1 MKNLKRIVLTLVM
14 AFVMILPSVVF
25 AETIEVKTE
34 DELKAVL
41 ATGGEAKVTENFEVT
56 KDLYLVDGKKVT
68 IDLNNHDILFKNQ
81 TSINIDGGTL
91 DLKGKGSMKNDI
103 TNFSPIYIKGS
114 KNKEDVNYSNVTVGK
129 DVHLKGHMAIIVVFP
144 DNDNKYVSYGVNVNV
159 YGTLEGELNTK
170 GVEGSSIQINGN
182 IRNTENCPVF
192 NIYSSAK
199 LIGNTDGIYGAGYA
213 IWNIDGATIEGVT
226 SGIATKAGIW
236 NIKNA
241 KITATGEKTD
251 SVGQGEGIKGTGS
264 AIQIESHPSFY
275 GHVEMTIDGGEY
287 SSSHNAVIQHYLA
300 DSATEGA
307 LAKPIIIK
315 SGTFYGTLDMMK
327 ADEIEISGGSFTDEI
342 VAKKGG
348 VKLVTGVK
356 AVKAGSLYTIV
367 SENKGELVVTA
378 PEVKVSDK
386 VDEKVAK
393 ELTDAKLTDT
403 VTGLKDAIDS
413 SKIEGVENTLI
424 EVKMSTEIKSYDKE
438 KGVLVLDIKPYYI
451 INQEAKVLPNEAI
464 TGKIKVKVAV
474 PNEITFTHAKVVH
487 KNVETVI
494 DTKEYEIK
502 EENGQK
508 YIEIETE
515 SFSTFE
521 LSFYT
526 PEKTETK
533 DNTDKVEKPNT
544 TDKVEN
550 PNTVD
555 GILVYTSVTL
565 MSLALLGATALIL
578 KKKMN

>member
-14 AFVMILPSVVF
+14 AFAIILPSIVF
-25 AETIEVKTE
+25 AETVEVKTE
-34 DELKAVL
+34 EELKAVL

-91 DLKGKGSMKNDI
+91 DLTGKGSMKNDI
-103 TNFSPIYIKGS
+103 TNYSPIYIKGS

-129 DVHLKGHMAIIVVFP
+129 DVHLKGHMAIIVVYP
-144 DNDNKYVSYGVNVNV
+144 NDSKYVSYGVNVNV
-159 YGTLEGELNTK
+159 YGTLEGDLNK
-170 GVEGSSIQINGN
+170 NGVEGSSIQINGN

-241 KITATGEKTD
+241 KITATGEKKD
-251 SVGQGEGIKGTGS
+251 SIGEGEGIKGTGS

-307 LAKPIIIK
+307 LAKPIIVK
-315 SGTFYGTLDMMK
+315 GGTFYGALDMMK
-327 ADEIEISGGSFTDEI
+327 SDEIEVSGGTFTDSTVNAYINEGLK
-342 VAKKGG
+342 V
-348 VKLVTGVK
+348 VKD
-356 AVKAGSLYTIV
+356 GSMYTV
-367 SENKGELVVTA
+367 VDANKGELVVTT

-403 VTGLKDAIDS
+403 VTGLKEAIDS
-413 SKIEGVENTLI
+413 SKIEGLENTLI
-424 EVKMSTEIKSYDKE
+424 EVKISSEIKSYDKE
-438 KGVLVLDIKPYYI
+438 KGVLVLDIKPYYTV
-451 INQEAKVLPNEAI
+451 NQESKVIPNEAI
-464 TGKIKVKVAV
+464 NGKVKIKVAV

-487 KNVETVI
+487 KNGETVI

-521 LSFYT
+521 VSFYT
-526 PEKTETK
+526 PA
-533 DNTDKVEKPNT
+533 
-544 TDKVEN
+544 KVEN

-555 GILVYTSVTL
+555 GILVYTSITL
-565 MSLALLGATALIL
+565 MSLALLGAAALVL

>member
-14 AFVMILPSVVF
+14 AFAIILPSIVF
-25 AETIEVKTE
+25 AETKEVKTE
-34 DELKAVL
+34 EELKAVI

-91 DLKGKGSMKNDI
+91 DLTGKGSMKNDI
-103 TNFSPIYIKGS
+103 TNYSPIYIKGS

-129 DVHLKGHMAIIVVFP
+129 DVHLKGHMAIIVVYP
-144 DNDNKYVSYGVNVNV
+144 NDSKYVSYGVNVNV
-159 YGTLEGELNTK
+159 YGTLEGDLNK
-170 GVEGSSIQINGN
+170 NGVEGSSIQINGN

-241 KITATGEKTD
+241 KITATGEKKD

-300 DSATEGA
+300 ESATEGA
-307 LAKPIIIK
+307 LAKPIIVK
-315 SGTFYGTLDMMK
+315 GGTFYGALDMMK
-327 ADEIEISGGSFTDEI
+327 SDEIEVSGGTFTDSTVNAYINEGLK
-342 VAKKGG
+342 V
-348 VKLVTGVK
+348 VKD
-356 AVKAGSLYTIV
+356 GSMYTV
-367 SENKGELVVTA
+367 VDANKGELVVTT

-403 VTGLKDAIDS
+403 VTGLKEAIDS
-413 SKIEGVENTLI
+413 SKIEGLENTLI
-424 EVKMSTEIKSYDKE
+424 EVKISSEIKSYDKE
-438 KGVLVLDIKPYYI
+438 KGVLVLDIKPYYTV
-451 INQEAKVLPNEAI
+451 NQESKVIPNEAI
-464 TGKIKVKVAV
+464 NGKVKIKVAV
-474 PNEITFTHAKVVH
+474 PKEITFTHAKVVH
-487 KNVETVI
+487 KNGETVI

-521 LSFYT
+521 VSFYT
-526 PEKTETK
+526 PS
-533 DNTDKVEKPNT
+533 
-544 TDKVEN
+544 KVEN

-565 MSLALLGATALIL
+565 MSLALLGAAALVL

>member
-1 MKNLKRIVLTLVM
+1 
-14 AFVMILPSVVF
+14 
-25 AETIEVKTE
+25 
-34 DELKAVL
+34 
-41 ATGGEAKVTENFEVT
+41 
-56 KDLYLVDGKKVT
+56 
-68 IDLNNHDILFKNQ
+68 
-81 TSINIDGGTL
+81 
-91 DLKGKGSMKNDI
+91 MKNDI

-129 DVHLKGHMAIIVVFP
+129 DVHLKGHMAIIVVYP

-159 YGTLEGELNTK
+159 YGTLEGDLNK
-170 GVEGSSIQINGN
+170 NGVEGSSIQINGN

-241 KITATGEKTD
+241 KITATGEKKD

-300 DSATEGA
+300 ESATEGA
-307 LAKPIIIK
+307 LAKPIIVK
-315 SGTFYGTLDMMK
+315 GGTFYGALDMMK
-327 ADEIEISGGSFTDEI
+327 SDEIEVSGGTFTDSTVNAYINEGLK
-342 VAKKGG
+342 V
-348 VKLVTGVK
+348 VKD
-356 AVKAGSLYTIV
+356 GSMYTV
-367 SENKGELVVTA
+367 VDANKGELVVTT

-403 VTGLKDAIDS
+403 VTGLKEAIDS
-413 SKIEGVENTLI
+413 SKIEGLENTLI
-424 EVKMSTEIKSYDKE
+424 EVKISSEIKSYDKE
-438 KGVLVLDIKPYYI
+438 KGVLVLDIKPYYTV
-451 INQEAKVLPNEAI
+451 NQESKVLPNEAI
-464 TGKIKVKVAV
+464 NGKVKIKVAV

-487 KNVETVI
+487 KNGETVI

-521 LSFYT
+521 VSFYT
-526 PEKTETK
+526 PA
-533 DNTDKVEKPNT
+533 
-544 TDKVEN
+544 KVEN

-565 MSLALLGATALIL
+565 MSLALLGAAALVL

>member
-14 AFVMILPSVVF
+14 AFAIILPSIVF
-25 AETIEVKTE
+25 AETVEVKTE
-34 DELKAVL
+34 EELKAVI

-91 DLKGKGSMKNDI
+91 DLTGKGSMKNDI
-103 TNFSPIYIKGS
+103 TNYSPIYIKGS

-129 DVHLKGHMAIIVVFP
+129 DVHLKGHMAIIVVYP
-144 DNDNKYVSYGVNVNV
+144 NDSKYVSYGVNVNV
-159 YGTLEGELNTK
+159 YGTLEGDLNK
-170 GVEGSSIQINGN
+170 NGVEGSSIQINGN

-241 KITATGEKTD
+241 KITATGEKKD

-300 DSATEGA
+300 ESATEGA
-307 LAKPIIIK
+307 LAKPIIVK
-315 SGTFYGTLDMMK
+315 GGTFYGALDMMK
-327 ADEIEISGGSFTDEI
+327 SDEIEVSGGTFTDSTVNAYINEGLK
-342 VAKKGG
+342 V
-348 VKLVTGVK
+348 VKD
-356 AVKAGSLYTIV
+356 GSMYTV
-367 SENKGELVVTA
+367 VDANKGELVVTT

-403 VTGLKDAIDS
+403 VTGLKEAIDS
-413 SKIEGVENTLI
+413 SKIEGLENTLI
-424 EVKMSTEIKSYDKE
+424 EVKISSEIKSYDKE
-438 KGVLVLDIKPYYI
+438 KGVLVLDIKPYYTV
-451 INQEAKVLPNEAI
+451 NQESKVLPNEAI
-464 TGKIKVKVAV
+464 NGKVKIKVAV

-487 KNVETVI
+487 KNGETVI

-521 LSFYT
+521 VSFYT
-526 PEKTETK
+526 PA
-533 DNTDKVEKPNT
+533 
-544 TDKVEN
+544 KVEN

-565 MSLALLGATALIL
+565 MSLALLGAAALVL

>member
-14 AFVMILPSVVF
+14 AFAIILPSIVF
-25 AETIEVKTE
+25 AETKEVKTE
-34 DELKAVL
+34 EELKAVL

-91 DLKGKGSMKNDI
+91 DLTGKGSMKNDI
-103 TNFSPIYIKGS
+103 TNYSPIYIKGS
-114 KNKEDVNYSNVTVGK
+114 KNKEDVNYINVTVGK
-129 DVHLKGHMAIIVVFP
+129 DVHLKGHMAIIVVYP
-144 DNDNKYVSYGVNVNV
+144 NDSKYVSYGVNVNV
-159 YGTLEGELNTK
+159 YGTLEGDLNK
-170 GVEGSSIQINGN
+170 NGVEGSSIQINGN

-241 KITATGEKTD
+241 KITATGEKKD

-300 DSATEGA
+300 ESATEGA
-307 LAKPIIIK
+307 LAKPIIVK
-315 SGTFYGTLDMMK
+315 GGTFYGALDMMK
-327 ADEIEISGGSFTDEI
+327 SDEIEVSGGTFTDSTVNAYINEGLK
-342 VAKKGG
+342 V
-348 VKLVTGVK
+348 VKD
-356 AVKAGSLYTIV
+356 GSMYTV
-367 SENKGELVVTA
+367 VDANKGELVVTA

-403 VTGLKDAIDS
+403 VTGLKEAIDS
-413 SKIEGVENTLI
+413 SKIEGLENTLI
-424 EVKMSTEIKSYDKE
+424 EVKISSEIKSYDKE
-438 KGVLVLDIKPYYI
+438 KGVLVLDIKPYYTV
-451 INQEAKVLPNEAI
+451 NQESKVLPNEAI
-464 TGKIKVKVAV
+464 NGKVKIKVAV

-487 KNVETVI
+487 KNGETVI

-521 LSFYT
+521 VSFYT
-526 PEKTETK
+526 PA
-533 DNTDKVEKPNT
+533 
-544 TDKVEN
+544 KVEN

-565 MSLALLGATALIL
+565 MSLALLGAAALVL

>member
-14 AFVMILPSVVF
+14 AFAIILPSIVF
-25 AETIEVKTE
+25 AETKEVKTE
-34 DELKAVL
+34 EELKAVL

-91 DLKGKGSMKNDI
+91 DLTGKGSMKNDI
-103 TNFSPIYIKGS
+103 TNYSPIYIKGS

-129 DVHLKGHMAIIVVFP
+129 DVHLKGHMAIIVVYP
-144 DNDNKYVSYGVNVNV
+144 NDSKYVSYGVNVNV
-159 YGTLEGELNTK
+159 YGTLEGDLNK
-170 GVEGSSIQINGN
+170 NGVEGSSIQINGN

-226 SGIATKAGIW
+226 SGIATKSGIW

-241 KITATGEKTD
+241 KITATGEKKD
-251 SVGQGEGIKGTGS
+251 NIGQGEGIKGTGS

-300 DSATEGA
+300 ESATEGA
-307 LAKPIIIK
+307 LAKPIIVK
-315 SGTFYGTLDMMK
+315 GGTFYGALDMMK
-327 ADEIEISGGSFTDEI
+327 SDEIEVSGGTFTDSTVNAYINEGLK
-342 VAKKGG
+342 V
-348 VKLVTGVK
+348 VKD
-356 AVKAGSLYTIV
+356 GSMYTV
-367 SENKGELVVTA
+367 VDANKGELVVTT

-403 VTGLKDAIDS
+403 VTGLKEAIDS
-413 SKIEGVENTLI
+413 SKIEGLENTLI
-424 EVKMSTEIKSYDKE
+424 EVKISSEIKSYDKE
-438 KGVLVLDIKPYYI
+438 KGVLVLDIKPYYTV
-451 INQEAKVLPNEAI
+451 NQESKVIPNEAI
-464 TGKIKVKVAV
+464 NGKVKIKVAV

-487 KNVETVI
+487 KNGETVI

-521 LSFYT
+521 VSFYT
-526 PEKTETK
+526 PA
-533 DNTDKVEKPNT
+533 
-544 TDKVEN
+544 KVEN

-565 MSLALLGATALIL
+565 MSLALLGAAALVL

>member
-14 AFVMILPSVVF
+14 AFAIILPSIVF
-25 AETIEVKTE
+25 AETVEVKTE
-34 DELKAVL
+34 EELKAVL

-91 DLKGKGSMKNDI
+91 DLTGKGSMKNDI
-103 TNFSPIYIKGS
+103 TNYSPIYIKGS

-129 DVHLKGHMAIIVVFP
+129 DVHLKGHMAIIVVYP
-144 DNDNKYVSYGVNVNV
+144 NDSKYVSYGVNVNV
-159 YGTLEGELNTK
+159 YGTLEGDLNK
-170 GVEGSSIQINGN
+170 NGVEGSSIQINGN

-241 KITATGEKTD
+241 KITATGEKKD
-251 SVGQGEGIKGTGS
+251 SIGEGEGIKGTGS

-307 LAKPIIIK
+307 LAKPIIVK
-315 SGTFYGTLDMMK
+315 GGTFYGALDMMK
-327 ADEIEISGGSFTDEI
+327 SDEIEVSGGTFTDSTVNAYINEGLK
-342 VAKKGG
+342 V
-348 VKLVTGVK
+348 VKD
-356 AVKAGSLYTIV
+356 GSMYTV
-367 SENKGELVVTA
+367 VDANKGELVVTT

-403 VTGLKDAIDS
+403 VTGLKEAIDS
-413 SKIEGVENTLI
+413 SKIEGLENTLI
-424 EVKMSTEIKSYDKE
+424 EVKISSEIKSYDKE
-438 KGVLVLDIKPYYI
+438 KGVLVLDIKPYYTV
-451 INQEAKVLPNEAI
+451 NQESKVIPNEAI
-464 TGKIKVKVAV
+464 NGKVKIKVAV

-487 KNVETVI
+487 KNGETVI

-521 LSFYT
+521 VSFYT
-526 PEKTETK
+526 PA
-533 DNTDKVEKPNT
+533 
-544 TDKVEN
+544 KVEN

-565 MSLALLGATALIL
+565 MSLALLGAAALVL

>member
-14 AFVMILPSVVF
+14 AFAIILPSIVF
-25 AETIEVKTE
+25 AETKEVKTE
-34 DELKAVL
+34 EELKAVL

-91 DLKGKGSMKNDI
+91 DLTGKGSMKNDI
-103 TNFSPIYIKGS
+103 TNYSPIYIKGS

-129 DVHLKGHMAIIVVFP
+129 DVHLKGHMAIIVVYP
-144 DNDNKYVSYGVNVNV
+144 NDSKYVSYGVNVNV
-159 YGTLEGELNTK
+159 YGTLEGDLNK
-170 GVEGSSIQINGN
+170 NGVEGSSIQINGN

-241 KITATGEKTD
+241 KITATGEKKD

-300 DSATEGA
+300 ESATEGA
-307 LAKPIIIK
+307 LAKPIIVK
-315 SGTFYGTLDMMK
+315 GGTFYGALDMMK
-327 ADEIEISGGSFTDEI
+327 SDEIEVSGGTFTDSTVNAYINEGLK
-342 VAKKGG
+342 V
-348 VKLVTGVK
+348 VKD
-356 AVKAGSLYTIV
+356 GSMYTV
-367 SENKGELVVTA
+367 VDANKGELVVTA

-403 VTGLKDAIDS
+403 VTGLKEAIDS
-413 SKIEGVENTLI
+413 SKIEGLENTLI
-424 EVKMSTEIKSYDKE
+424 EVKISSEIKSYDKE
-438 KGVLVLDIKPYYI
+438 KGVLVLDIKPYYTV
-451 INQEAKVLPNEAI
+451 NQESKVLPNEAI
-464 TGKIKVKVAV
+464 NGKVKIKVAV

-487 KNVETVI
+487 KNGETVI

-521 LSFYT
+521 VSFYT
-526 PEKTETK
+526 PA
-533 DNTDKVEKPNT
+533 
-544 TDKVEN
+544 KVEN

-565 MSLALLGATALIL
+565 MSLALLGAAALVL

>member
-14 AFVMILPSVVF
+14 AFAIIMPSIVF
-25 AETIEVKTE
+25 AETVEVKTE

-41 ATGGEAKVTENFEVT
+41 ATGGEAKVTDNFEVT

-81 TSINIDGGTL
+81 TSININGGTL
-91 DLKGKGSMKNDI
+91 DLTGKGSMKNDI

-129 DVHLKGHMAIIVVFP
+129 DVHLKGHMAIIVVYP

-159 YGTLEGELNTK
+159 YGTLEGDLNK
-170 GVEGSSIQINGN
+170 NGVEGSSIQINGN

-226 SGIATKAGIW
+226 SGIATKSGIW

-241 KITATGEKTD
+241 KITATGEKKD
-251 SVGQGEGIKGTGS
+251 SIGQGEGIKGTGS

-300 DSATEGA
+300 ESATEGA
-307 LAKPIIIK
+307 LAKAIVIK
-315 SGTFYGTLDMMK
+315 GGTFKGTLDMMK
-327 ADEIEISGGSFTDEI
+327 SDEIEVSSGTFTDSTVNAYINEGLK
-342 VAKKGG
+342 V
-348 VKLVTGVK
+348 VKD
-356 AVKAGSLYTIV
+356 GSMYTV
-367 SENKGELVVTA
+367 VDANKGELVVTA

-403 VTGLKDAIDS
+403 VTGLKEAIDS
-413 SKIEGVENTLI
+413 SKIEGVENTLV
-424 EVKMSTEIKSYDKE
+424 EVKISSEIKSYDKE
-438 KGVLVLDIKPYYI
+438 KGVLVLDIKPYYTV
-451 INQEAKVLPNEAI
+451 NQESKVLPNEAI
-464 TGKIKVKVAV
+464 NGKVKIKVAV

-487 KNVETVI
+487 KNGETVI
-494 DTKEYEIK
+494 DTKEYQIK

-521 LSFYT
+521 VSFYT
-526 PEKTETK
+526 PA
-533 DNTDKVEKPNT
+533 
-544 TDKVEN
+544 KVEN

-565 MSLALLGATALIL
+565 MSLALLGAAALVL

>member
-14 AFVMILPSVVF
+14 AFAIILPSIVF
-25 AETIEVKTE
+25 AETVEVKTE
-34 DELKAVL
+34 EELKAVL

-91 DLKGKGSMKNDI
+91 NLTGKGSMKNDI
-103 TNFSPIYIKGS
+103 TNYSPIYIKGS

-129 DVHLKGHMAIIVVFP
+129 DVHLKGHMAIIVVYP
-144 DNDNKYVSYGVNVNV
+144 DNDNKYVSYGINVNV
-159 YGTLEGELNTK
+159 YGTLEGDLNK
-170 GVEGSSIQINGN
+170 NGVEGSSIQINGN

-241 KITATGEKTD
+241 KITATGEKKD
-251 SVGQGEGIKGTGS
+251 SIGEDEGIKGTGS

-287 SSSHNAVIQHYLA
+287 TSSHNAAIQHYLA

-307 LAKPIIIK
+307 LAKPIIVK
-315 SGTFYGTLDMMK
+315 GGTFYGALDMMK
-327 ADEIEISGGSFTDEI
+327 SDEIEVSGGTFTDSTVNAYINEGLK
-342 VAKKGG
+342 V
-348 VKLVTGVK
+348 VKD
-356 AVKAGSLYTIV
+356 GSMYTV
-367 SENKGELVVTA
+367 VDANKGELVVTT

-403 VTGLKDAIDS
+403 VTGLKEAVDS
-413 SKIEGVENTLI
+413 SKIEGLENTLI
-424 EVKMSTEIKSYDKE
+424 EVKISSEIKSYDKE
-438 KGVLVLDIKPYYI
+438 KGVLVFDIKPYYTV
-451 INQEAKVLPNEAI
+451 NQESKVLPNEAI
-464 TGKIKVKVAV
+464 NGKVKIKVAV

-487 KNVETVI
+487 KNGETVI

-521 LSFYT
+521 VSFYT
-526 PEKTETK
+526 PA
-533 DNTDKVEKPNT
+533 
-544 TDKVEN
+544 KVEN

-565 MSLALLGATALIL
+565 MSLALLGAAALVL

>member
-14 AFVMILPSVVF
+14 AFAIILPSIVF
-25 AETIEVKTE
+25 AETKEVKTE
-34 DELKAVL
+34 EELKAVL

-81 TSINIDGGTL
+81 TSININGGTL
-91 DLKGKGSMKNDI
+91 DLTGKGSMKNDI

-129 DVHLKGHMAIIVVFP
+129 DVHLKGHMAIIVVYP

-159 YGTLEGELNTK
+159 YGTLEGDLNK
-170 GVEGSSIQINGN
+170 NGVEGSSIQINGN

-241 KITATGEKTD
+241 KITATGEKKD
-251 SVGQGEGIKGTGS
+251 SIGEGEGIKGTGS

-287 SSSHNAVIQHYLA
+287 TSSHNAVIQHYLA
-300 DSATEGA
+300 ESATEGA
-307 LAKPIIIK
+307 LAKPIIVK
-315 SGTFYGTLDMMK
+315 GGTFYGALDMMK
-327 ADEIEISGGSFTDEI
+327 SDEIEVSGGTFTDSTVNAYINEGLK
-342 VAKKGG
+342 V
-348 VKLVTGVK
+348 VKD
-356 AVKAGSLYTIV
+356 GSMYTV
-367 SENKGELVVTA
+367 VDANKGELVVTT

-393 ELTDAKLTDT
+393 EIDDAKLTDT
-403 VTGLKDAIDS
+403 VTGLKEAIDS
-413 SKIEGVENTLI
+413 SKIEGLENTLI
-424 EVKMSTEIKSYDKE
+424 EVKISSEIKSYDKE
-438 KGVLVLDIKPYYI
+438 KGVLVLDIKPYYTV
-451 INQEAKVLPNEAI
+451 NQESKVLPNEAI
-464 TGKIKVKVAV
+464 NGKVKIKVAV

-487 KNVETVI
+487 KNGETVI

-521 LSFYT
+521 VSFYT
-526 PEKTETK
+526 PA
-533 DNTDKVEKPNT
+533 
-544 TDKVEN
+544 KVEN

-565 MSLALLGATALIL
+565 MSLALLGAAALVL

>member
-14 AFVMILPSVVF
+14 AFAIILPSIVF
-25 AETIEVKTE
+25 AETVEVKTE
-34 DELKAVL
+34 EELKAVL

-91 DLKGKGSMKNDI
+91 DLTGKGSMKNDI
-103 TNFSPIYIKGS
+103 TNYSPIYIKGS

-129 DVHLKGHMAIIVVFP
+129 DVHLKGHMAIIVVYP
-144 DNDNKYVSYGVNVNV
+144 NDSKYVSYGVNVNV
-159 YGTLEGELNTK
+159 YGTLEGDLNK
-170 GVEGSSIQINGN
+170 NGVEGSSIQINGN

-241 KITATGEKTD
+241 KITATGEKKD

-300 DSATEGA
+300 ESATEGA
-307 LAKPIIIK
+307 LAKPIIVK
-315 SGTFYGTLDMMK
+315 GGTFYGALDMMK
-327 ADEIEISGGSFTDEI
+327 SDEIEVSGGTFTDSTVNAYINEGLK
-342 VAKKGG
+342 V
-348 VKLVTGVK
+348 VKD
-356 AVKAGSLYTIV
+356 GSMYTV
-367 SENKGELVVTA
+367 VDANKGELVVTT

-403 VTGLKDAIDS
+403 VTGLKEAIDS
-413 SKIEGVENTLI
+413 SKIEGVENTLV
-424 EVKMSTEIKSYDKE
+424 EVKISSEIKSYDKE
-438 KGVLVLDIKPYYI
+438 KGVLVLDIKPYYTV
-451 INQEAKVLPNEAI
+451 NQESKVIPNEAI
-464 TGKIKVKVAV
+464 NGKVKIKVAV

-487 KNVETVI
+487 KNGETVI

-521 LSFYT
+521 VSFYT
-526 PEKTETK
+526 PA
-533 DNTDKVEKPNT
+533 
-544 TDKVEN
+544 KVEN

-565 MSLALLGATALIL
+565 MSLALLGAAALVL

>member
-14 AFVMILPSVVF
+14 AFAIILPSIVF
-25 AETIEVKTE
+25 AETKEVKTQ
-34 DELKAVL
+34 DELAEVFKN
-41 ATGGEAKVTENFEVT
+41 GGEAKLMENLT
-56 KDLYLVDGKKVT
+56 LTSDILLLDGKKVT
-68 IDLNNHDILFKNQ
+68 LDLNNHNILTQ
-81 TSINIDGGTL
+81 TKRLKVYKGDLILTGKGTINGTL
-91 DLKGKGSMKNDI
+91 HKGAPVTIYGSVDQNDA
-103 TNFSPIYIKGS
+103 
-114 KNKEDVNYSNVTVGK
+114 NYSSLTVDK
-129 DVHLKGHMAIIVVFP
+129 DV
-144 DNDNKYVSYGVNVNV
+144 
-159 YGTLEGELNTK
+159 TLEGDSGTYISWGGYGVTTGSTHGVVVNLK
-170 GVEGSSIQINGN
+170 GTFKSVSEVPQPAFNISGN
-182 IRNTENCPVF
+182 NQDIKNCPII
-192 NIYSSAK
+192 NIYSTAK
-199 LIGNTDGIYGAGYA
+199 FISKHYGLYAAGYA
-213 IWNIDGATIEGVT
+213 IWNIEGATIEGEKG
-226 SGIATKAGIW
+226 GIGIKAGKI

-241 KITATGEKTD
+241 KIYATGEK
-251 SVGQGEGIKGTGS
+251 VKGTYNGDDINATGA
-264 AIQIESHPSFY
+264 AIAIESNNGY
-275 GHVEMTIDGGEY
+275 AGNIELTIDGGEY
-287 SSSHNAVIQHYLA
+287 HSAYGNSIYHYIAQKNADEVVNSKLVT
-300 DSATEGA
+300 SVEVKG
-307 LAKPIIIK
+307 
-315 SGTFYGTLDMMK
+315 GRFYGNIDMLK
-327 ADEIEISGGSFTDEI
+327 PDEIEISGGSFTDEL
-342 VAKKGG
+342 VAKKDG

-356 AVKAGSLYTIV
+356 AVKDGEMYTIV

-403 VTGLKDAIDS
+403 VTGLKEAIDS
-413 SKIEGVENTLI
+413 SKIEGLENTLI
-424 EVKMSTEIKSYDKE
+424 EVKISSEIKSYDKE
-438 KGVLVLDIKPYYI
+438 KGVLVLDIKPYYTV
-451 INQEAKVLPNEAI
+451 NQESKVLPNEAI

-487 KNVETVI
+487 KNGETVI

-533 DNTDKVEKPNT
+533 GN

-555 GILVYTSVTL
+555 GILIYTSVTL
-565 MSLALLGATALIL
+565 MSLALLGAAALVL

>member
-14 AFVMILPSVVF
+14 AFAIILPSIVF
-25 AETIEVKTE
+25 AETKEVKTE
-34 DELKAVL
+34 EELKAVI

-91 DLKGKGSMKNDI
+91 DLTGKGSMKNDI
-103 TNFSPIYIKGS
+103 TNYSPIYIKGS

-129 DVHLKGHMAIIVVFP
+129 DVHLKGHMAIIVVYP
-144 DNDNKYVSYGVNVNV
+144 NDSKYVSYGVNVNV
-159 YGTLEGELNTK
+159 YGTLEGDLNK
-170 GVEGSSIQINGN
+170 NGVEGSSIQINGN

-241 KITATGEKTD
+241 KITATGEKKD
-251 SVGQGEGIKGTGS
+251 SIGQGEGIKGTGS

-300 DSATEGA
+300 ESATEGA
-307 LAKPIIIK
+307 LAKPIIVK
-315 SGTFYGTLDMMK
+315 GGTFYGSLDMMK
-327 ADEIEISGGSFTDEI
+327 SDEIEVSGGTFTDSTVNAYINEGLK
-342 VAKKGG
+342 V
-348 VKLVTGVK
+348 VKD
-356 AVKAGSLYTIV
+356 GSMYTV
-367 SENKGELVVTA
+367 VDANKGELVVTA

-403 VTGLKDAIDS
+403 VTGLKEAIDS
-413 SKIEGVENTLI
+413 SKIEGLENTLI
-424 EVKMSTEIKSYDKE
+424 EVKISSEIKSYDKE
-438 KGVLVLDIKPYYI
+438 KGVLVLDIKPYYTV
-451 INQEAKVLPNEAI
+451 NQESKVLPNEAI
-464 TGKIKVKVAV
+464 NGKVKIKVAV

-487 KNVETVI
+487 KNGETVI

-521 LSFYT
+521 VSFYT
-526 PEKTETK
+526 PA
-533 DNTDKVEKPNT
+533 
-544 TDKVEN
+544 KVEN

-565 MSLALLGATALIL
+565 MSLALLGAAALVL

>member
-14 AFVMILPSVVF
+14 AFAIIVPSIVF
-25 AETIEVKTE
+25 AETVEVKTE
-34 DELKAVL
+34 EELKAVL

-91 DLKGKGSMKNDI
+91 DLTGKGSMKNDI
-103 TNFSPIYIKGS
+103 TNYSPIYIKGS

-129 DVHLKGHMAIIVVFP
+129 DVHLKGHMAIIVVYP
-144 DNDNKYVSYGVNVNV
+144 NDSKYVSYGVNVNV
-159 YGTLEGELNTK
+159 YGTLEGDLNK
-170 GVEGSSIQINGN
+170 NGVEGSSIQINGN

-241 KITATGEKTD
+241 KITATGEKKD

-300 DSATEGA
+300 ESATEGA
-307 LAKPIIIK
+307 LAKPIIVK
-315 SGTFYGTLDMMK
+315 GGTFYGALDMMK
-327 ADEIEISGGSFTDEI
+327 SDEIEVSGGTFTDSTVNAYINEGLK
-342 VAKKGG
+342 V
-348 VKLVTGVK
+348 VKD
-356 AVKAGSLYTIV
+356 GSMYTVV
-367 SENKGELVVTA
+367 SENKGELVVTT

-403 VTGLKDAIDS
+403 VTGLKEAIDS
-413 SKIEGVENTLI
+413 SKIEGLENTLI
-424 EVKMSTEIKSYDKE
+424 EVKISSEIKSYDKE
-438 KGVLVLDIKPYYI
+438 KGVLVLDIKPYYTV
-451 INQEAKVLPNEAI
+451 NQESKVLPNEAI
-464 TGKIKVKVAV
+464 NGKVKIKVAV

-487 KNVETVI
+487 KNGETVI

-521 LSFYT
+521 VSFYT
-526 PEKTETK
+526 PA
-533 DNTDKVEKPNT
+533 
-544 TDKVEN
+544 KVEN

-565 MSLALLGATALIL
+565 MSLALLGAAALVL

>member
-14 AFVMILPSVVF
+14 AFAIILPSIVF
-25 AETIEVKTE
+25 AETKEVKTE
-34 DELKAVL
+34 EELKAVL

-91 DLKGKGSMKNDI
+91 DLTGKGSMKNDI
-103 TNFSPIYIKGS
+103 TNYSPIYIKGS

-129 DVHLKGHMAIIVVFP
+129 DVHLKGHMAIIVVYP
-144 DNDNKYVSYGVNVNV
+144 NDSKYVSYGVNVNV
-159 YGTLEGELNTK
+159 YGTLEGDLNK
-170 GVEGSSIQINGN
+170 NGVEGSSIQINGN

-241 KITATGEKTD
+241 KITATGEKKD

-307 LAKPIIIK
+307 LAKPIIVK
-315 SGTFYGTLDMMK
+315 GGTFYGALDMMK
-327 ADEIEISGGSFTDEI
+327 SDEIEVSGGTFTDSTVNAYINEGLK
-342 VAKKGG
+342 V
-348 VKLVTGVK
+348 VKD
-356 AVKAGSLYTIV
+356 GSMYTV
-367 SENKGELVVTA
+367 VDANKGELVVTT

-403 VTGLKDAIDS
+403 VTGLKEAIDS
-413 SKIEGVENTLI
+413 SKIEGLENTLI
-424 EVKMSTEIKSYDKE
+424 EVKISSEIKSYDKE
-438 KGVLVLDIKPYYI
+438 KGVLVLDIKPYYTV
-451 INQEAKVLPNEAI
+451 NRESKVLPNEAI
-464 TGKIKVKVAV
+464 NGKVKIKVAV

-487 KNVETVI
+487 KNGETVI

-521 LSFYT
+521 VSFYT
-526 PEKTETK
+526 PA
-533 DNTDKVEKPNT
+533 
-544 TDKVEN
+544 KVEN

-565 MSLALLGATALIL
+565 MSLALLGAAALVL

>member
-14 AFVMILPSVVF
+14 AFAIILPSIVF
-25 AETIEVKTE
+25 AETVEVKTE
-34 DELKAVL
+34 EELKAVL

-91 DLKGKGSMKNDI
+91 DLTGKGSMKNDI

-129 DVHLKGHMAIIVVFP
+129 DVHLKGHMAIIVVYP
-144 DNDNKYVSYGVNVNV
+144 NDSKYVSYGVNVNV
-159 YGTLEGELNTK
+159 YGTLEGDLNK
-170 GVEGSSIQINGN
+170 NGVEGSSIQINGN

-241 KITATGEKTD
+241 KITATGEKKD

-307 LAKPIIIK
+307 LAKPIIVK
-315 SGTFYGTLDMMK
+315 GGTFYGALDMMK
-327 ADEIEISGGSFTDEI
+327 SDEIEVSGGTFTDSTVNAYINEGLK
-342 VAKKGG
+342 V
-348 VKLVTGVK
+348 VKD
-356 AVKAGSLYTIV
+356 GSMYTV
-367 SENKGELVVTA
+367 VDANKGELVVTT

-403 VTGLKDAIDS
+403 VTGLKEAIDS
-413 SKIEGVENTLI
+413 SKIEGLENTLI
-424 EVKMSTEIKSYDKE
+424 EVKISSEIKSYDKE
-438 KGVLVLDIKPYYI
+438 KGVLVLDIKPYYTV
-451 INQEAKVLPNEAI
+451 NQESKVLPNEAI
-464 TGKIKVKVAV
+464 NGKVKIKVAV

-487 KNVETVI
+487 KNGETVI

-521 LSFYT
+521 VSFYT
-526 PEKTETK
+526 PA
-533 DNTDKVEKPNT
+533 
-544 TDKVEN
+544 KVEN

-565 MSLALLGATALIL
+565 MSLALLGAAALVL

>member
-14 AFVMILPSVVF
+14 AFAIIVPSIVF
-25 AETIEVKTE
+25 AETKEVKTE
-34 DELKAVL
+34 EELKAVL

-91 DLKGKGSMKNDI
+91 DLTGKGSMKNDI

-129 DVHLKGHMAIIVVFP
+129 DVHLKGHMAIIVVYP
-144 DNDNKYVSYGVNVNV
+144 NDSKYVSYGVNVNV
-159 YGTLEGELNTK
+159 YGTLEGDLNK
-170 GVEGSSIQINGN
+170 NGVEGSSIQINGN

-241 KITATGEKTD
+241 KITATGEKKD

-300 DSATEGA
+300 ESATEGA
-307 LAKPIIIK
+307 LAKPIIVK
-315 SGTFYGTLDMMK
+315 GGTFYGTLDMMK
-327 ADEIEISGGSFTDEI
+327 SDEIEVSGGTFTDSTVNAYINEGLK
-342 VAKKGG
+342 V
-348 VKLVTGVK
+348 VKD
-356 AVKAGSLYTIV
+356 GSMYTV
-367 SENKGELVVTA
+367 VDANKGELVVTT

-403 VTGLKDAIDS
+403 VTGLKEAIDS
-413 SKIEGVENTLI
+413 SKIEGLENTLI
-424 EVKMSTEIKSYDKE
+424 EVKISSEIKSYDKE
-438 KGVLVLDIKPYYI
+438 KGVLVLDIKPYYTV
-451 INQEAKVLPNEAI
+451 NRESKVLPNEAI
-464 TGKIKVKVAV
+464 NGKVKIKVAV

-487 KNVETVI
+487 KNGETVI

-521 LSFYT
+521 VSFYT
-526 PEKTETK
+526 PA
-533 DNTDKVEKPNT
+533 
-544 TDKVEN
+544 KVEN

-565 MSLALLGATALIL
+565 MSLALLGAAALVL

>member
-14 AFVMILPSVVF
+14 AFAIILPSIVF
-25 AETIEVKTE
+25 AETKEVKTE
-34 DELKAVL
+34 EELKAVL

-56 KDLYLVDGKKVT
+56 KDLYLVDGKEVT

-91 DLKGKGSMKNDI
+91 DLTGKGSMKNDI
-103 TNFSPIYIKGS
+103 TNYSPIYIKGS

-129 DVHLKGHMAIIVVFP
+129 DVHLKGHMAIIVVYP
-144 DNDNKYVSYGVNVNV
+144 NDSKYVSYGVNVNV
-159 YGTLEGELNTK
+159 YGTLEGDLNK
-170 GVEGSSIQINGN
+170 NGVEGSSIQINGN

-241 KITATGEKTD
+241 KITATGEKKD

-300 DSATEGA
+300 ESATEGA
-307 LAKPIIIK
+307 LAKPIIVK
-315 SGTFYGTLDMMK
+315 GGTFYGALDMMK
-327 ADEIEISGGSFTDEI
+327 SDEIEVSGGTFTDSTVNAYINEGLK
-342 VAKKGG
+342 V
-348 VKLVTGVK
+348 VKD
-356 AVKAGSLYTIV
+356 GSMYTV
-367 SENKGELVVTA
+367 VDANKGELVVTT

-403 VTGLKDAIDS
+403 VTGLKEAIDS
-413 SKIEGVENTLI
+413 SKIEGLENTLI
-424 EVKMSTEIKSYDKE
+424 EVKISSEIKSYDKE
-438 KGVLVLDIKPYYI
+438 KGVLVLDIKPYYTV
-451 INQEAKVLPNEAI
+451 NQESKVLPNEAI
-464 TGKIKVKVAV
+464 NGKVKIKVAV

-487 KNVETVI
+487 KNGETVI

-521 LSFYT
+521 VSFYT
-526 PEKTETK
+526 PA
-533 DNTDKVEKPNT
+533 
-544 TDKVEN
+544 KVEN

-565 MSLALLGATALIL
+565 MSLALLGAAALVL

>member
-14 AFVMILPSVVF
+14 AFAIILPSIVF
-25 AETIEVKTE
+25 AETVEVKTE
-34 DELKAVL
+34 EELKAVL

-91 DLKGKGSMKNDI
+91 DLTGKGSMKNDI

-159 YGTLEGELNTK
+159 YGTLEGDLNK
-170 GVEGSSIQINGN
+170 NGVEGSSIQINGN

-241 KITATGEKTD
+241 KITATGEKKD
-251 SVGQGEGIKGTGS
+251 SIGEGEGIKGTGS

-275 GHVEMTIDGGEY
+275 GHVEMTIYGGEY

-307 LAKPIIIK
+307 LAKPIIVK
-315 SGTFYGTLDMMK
+315 GGTFYGALDMMK
-327 ADEIEISGGSFTDEI
+327 SDEIEVSGGTFTDSTVNAYINEGLK
-342 VAKKGG
+342 V
-348 VKLVTGVK
+348 VKD
-356 AVKAGSLYTIV
+356 GSMYTV
-367 SENKGELVVTA
+367 VDANKGELVVTT

-403 VTGLKDAIDS
+403 VTGLKEAVDS
-413 SKIEGVENTLI
+413 SKIEGLENTLV
-424 EVKMSTEIKSYDKE
+424 EVKISSEIKSYDKE
-438 KGVLVLDIKPYYI
+438 KGVLVLDIKPYYTV
-451 INQEAKVLPNEAI
+451 NQESKVLPNEAI
-464 TGKIKVKVAV
+464 NGKVKIKVAV

-487 KNVETVI
+487 KNGETVI

-521 LSFYT
+521 VSFYT
-526 PEKTETK
+526 PA
-533 DNTDKVEKPNT
+533 
-544 TDKVEN
+544 KVEN

-565 MSLALLGATALIL
+565 MSLALLGATALVL

>member
-14 AFVMILPSVVF
+14 AFAIILPSIVF
-25 AETIEVKTE
+25 AETKEVKTE

-41 ATGGEAKVTENFEVT
+41 ASGGEAKVTENFEVT

-91 DLKGKGSMKNDI
+91 DLTGKGSMKNDI

-129 DVHLKGHMAIIVVFP
+129 DVHLKGHMAIIVVYP

-159 YGTLEGELNTK
+159 YGTLEGDLNK
-170 GVEGSSIQINGN
+170 NGVEGSSIQINGN

-226 SGIATKAGIW
+226 SGIATKSGIW

-241 KITATGEKTD
+241 KITATGEKKD
-251 SVGQGEGIKGTGS
+251 SIGQGEGIKGTGS

-287 SSSHNAVIQHYLA
+287 SSLHNAVIQHYLA

-307 LAKPIIIK
+307 LAKAIVIK
-315 SGTFYGTLDMMK
+315 GGTYKGALDMMK
-327 ADEIEISGGSFTDEI
+327 SDEIEVSGGTFTDSTVNAYINEGLK
-342 VAKKGG
+342 V
-348 VKLVTGVK
+348 VKD
-356 AVKAGSLYTIV
+356 GSMYTV
-367 SENKGELVVTA
+367 VDANKGELVVTA

-403 VTGLKDAIDS
+403 VTGLKEAIDS
-413 SKIEGVENTLI
+413 SKIEGVENTLV
-424 EVKMSTEIKSYDKE
+424 EVKISSEIKSYDKE
-438 KGVLVLDIKPYYI
+438 KGVLVLDIKPYYTV
-451 INQEAKVLPNEAI
+451 NQESKVIPNEAI
-464 TGKIKVKVAV
+464 NGKVKIKVAV

-487 KNVETVI
+487 KNGETVI

-502 EENGQK
+502 
-508 YIEIETE
+508 
-515 SFSTFE
+515 
-521 LSFYT
+521 
-526 PEKTETK
+526 
-533 DNTDKVEKPNT
+533 
-544 TDKVEN
+544 
-550 PNTVD
+550 
-555 GILVYTSVTL
+555 
-565 MSLALLGATALIL
+565 
-578 KKKMN
+578 

>member
-14 AFVMILPSVVF
+14 AFAIILPSIVF
-25 AETIEVKTE
+25 AETKEVKTE
-34 DELKAVL
+34 EELKAVL

-91 DLKGKGSMKNDI
+91 DLTGKGSMKNDI

-129 DVHLKGHMAIIVVFP
+129 DVHLKGHMAIIVVYP

-159 YGTLEGELNTK
+159 YGTLEGDLNK
-170 GVEGSSIQINGN
+170 NGVEGSSIQINGN

-226 SGIATKAGIW
+226 SGIATKSGIW

-241 KITATGEKTD
+241 KITATGEKKD
-251 SVGQGEGIKGTGS
+251 SIGQGEGIKGTGS

-287 SSSHNAVIQHYLA
+287 SSLHNAVIQHYLA
-300 DSATEGA
+300 ESATEGA
-307 LAKPIIIK
+307 LAKAIVIK
-315 SGTFYGTLDMMK
+315 GGTFYGALDMMK
-327 ADEIEISGGSFTDEI
+327 SDEIEVSGGTFTDSTVNAYINEGLK
-342 VAKKGG
+342 V
-348 VKLVTGVK
+348 VKD
-356 AVKAGSLYTIV
+356 GSMYTV
-367 SENKGELVVTA
+367 VDANKGELVVTA

-403 VTGLKDAIDS
+403 VTGLKEAIDS
-413 SKIEGVENTLI
+413 SKIEGVENTLV
-424 EVKMSTEIKSYDKE
+424 EVKISSEIKSYDKE
-438 KGVLVLDIKPYYI
+438 KGVLVLDIKPYYTV
-451 INQEAKVLPNEAI
+451 NQESKVLPNEAI
-464 TGKIKVKVAV
+464 NGKVKIKVAV

-487 KNVETVI
+487 KNGETVI

-533 DNTDKVEKPNT
+533 GN

-565 MSLALLGATALIL
+565 MSLALLGAAALVL

>member
-1 MKNLKRIVLTLVM
+1 MKNLKRMVLTLVM
-14 AFVMILPSVVF
+14 AFAIIMPSIVF
-25 AETIEVKTE
+25 AETVEVKTE
-34 DELKAVL
+34 EELKAVL

-56 KDLYLVDGKKVT
+56 EDLYLVDGKKVT

-91 DLKGKGSMKNDI
+91 DLTGKGSMKNDI

-144 DNDNKYVSYGVNVNV
+144 NNDNKYVSYGVNVNV
-159 YGTLEGELNTK
+159 YGTLEGDQNK
-170 GVEGSSIQINGN
+170 AGVEGSSIQINGN

-241 KITATGEKTD
+241 KITATGEKKD
-251 SVGQGEGIKGTGS
+251 SIGQGEGIKGTGS
-264 AIQIESHPSFY
+264 AIQIESHPNFY

-307 LAKPIIIK
+307 LAKAIVIK
-315 SGTFYGTLDMMK
+315 GGTFKGTLDMMK
-327 ADEIEISGGSFTDEI
+327 SGEIEVSGGTFTDSTVNAYINEGLK
-342 VAKKGG
+342 V
-348 VKLVTGVK
+348 VKD
-356 AVKAGSLYTIV
+356 GSMYTV
-367 SENKGELVVTA
+367 VDANKGELVVTA
-378 PEVKVSDK
+378 PEVKVAEE
-386 VDEKVAK
+386 VDEKIAK
-393 ELTDAKLTDT
+393 ELTEAKLTDT
-403 VTGLKDAIDS
+403 VTGLKEAIDS
-413 SKIEGVENTLI
+413 KKIDGVEDTLV
-424 EVKMSTEIKSYDKE
+424 EVKISSEIKSYDKE
-438 KGVLVLDIKPYYI
+438 KGVLVLDIKPYYTV
-451 INQEAKVLPNEAI
+451 NQETKVLPNEAI
-464 TGKIKVKVAV
+464 NGKVKIKVAV

-487 KNVETVI
+487 KNGETVI

-521 LSFYT
+521 VSFYT
-526 PEKTETK
+526 PE
-533 DNTDKVEKPNT
+533 
-544 TDKVEN
+544 KVEN

-565 MSLALLGATALIL
+565 MSLSLLGAAALVL

>member
-14 AFVMILPSVVF
+14 AFAIILPSIVF
-25 AETIEVKTE
+25 AETKEVKTQ

-91 DLKGKGSMKNDI
+91 DLTGKGSMKNDI
-103 TNFSPIYIKGS
+103 TNYSPIYIKGS

-129 DVHLKGHMAIIVVFP
+129 DVHLKGHMAIIVVYP
-144 DNDNKYVSYGVNVNV
+144 NDSKYVSYGVNVNV
-159 YGTLEGELNTK
+159 YGTLEGDLNK
-170 GVEGSSIQINGN
+170 NGVEGSSIQINGN

-241 KITATGEKTD
+241 KITATGEKKD
-251 SVGQGEGIKGTGS
+251 SIGEGEGIKGTGS

-287 SSSHNAVIQHYLA
+287 TSSHNAAIQHYLA

-307 LAKPIIIK
+307 LAKPIIVK
-315 SGTFYGTLDMMK
+315 GGTFYGALDMMK
-327 ADEIEISGGSFTDEI
+327 SDEIEVSGGTFTDSTVNAYINEGLK
-342 VAKKGG
+342 V
-348 VKLVTGVK
+348 VKD
-356 AVKAGSLYTIV
+356 GSMYTV
-367 SENKGELVVTA
+367 VDANKGELVVTT

-403 VTGLKDAIDS
+403 VTGLKEAIDS
-413 SKIEGVENTLI
+413 SKIEGLENTLV
-424 EVKMSTEIKSYDKE
+424 EVKISSEIKSYDKE
-438 KGVLVLDIKPYYI
+438 KGVLVLDIKPYYTV
-451 INQEAKVLPNEAI
+451 NQESKVLPNEAI
-464 TGKIKVKVAV
+464 NGKVKIKVAV
-474 PNEITFTHAKVVH
+474 PNEITYTHAKVVH
-487 KNVETVI
+487 KNGETVI

-521 LSFYT
+521 VSFYT
-526 PEKTETK
+526 PA
-533 DNTDKVEKPNT
+533 
-544 TDKVEN
+544 KVEN

-565 MSLALLGATALIL
+565 MSLALLGAAALVL

>member
-1 MKNLKRIVLTLVM
+1 MKNLKRIVLTLIM
-14 AFVMILPSVVF
+14 AFAIILPSIVF
-25 AETIEVKTE
+25 AETKEVKTQ
-34 DELKAVL
+34 DELAEVFEN
-41 ATGGEAKVTENFEVT
+41 GGEAKVTDNFEVT

-81 TSINIDGGTL
+81 TSINIAGGTL
-91 DLKGKGSMKNDI
+91 DLTGKGSMKNDI

-114 KNKEDVNYSNVTVGK
+114 KNKVDVNYSNVTVGK
-129 DVHLKGHMAIIVVFP
+129 DVHLKGHMAIIVVYP

-159 YGTLEGELNTK
+159 YGTLEGDLNK
-170 GVEGSSIQINGN
+170 NGVEGSSIQINGN

-226 SGIATKAGIW
+226 SGIATKSGIW

-241 KITATGEKTD
+241 KITATGEKKD
-251 SVGQGEGIKGTGS
+251 NIGQGEGIKGTGS

-300 DSATEGA
+300 ESATEGA
-307 LAKPIIIK
+307 LAKAIVIK
-315 SGTFYGTLDMMK
+315 GGTFKGTLDMMK
-327 ADEIEISGGSFTDEI
+327 SDEIEVSGGTFTDSTVNAYINEGLK
-342 VAKKGG
+342 V
-348 VKLVTGVK
+348 VKD
-356 AVKAGSLYTIV
+356 GSMYTV
-367 SENKGELVVTA
+367 VDANKGELVVTA

-403 VTGLKDAIDS
+403 VTGLKEAIDS
-413 SKIEGVENTLI
+413 SKIEGLENTLI
-424 EVKMSTEIKSYDKE
+424 EVKISSEIKSYDKE
-438 KGVLVLDIKPYYI
+438 KGVLVLDIKPYYTV
-451 INQEAKVLPNEAI
+451 NQESKVLPNEAI
-464 TGKIKVKVAV
+464 NGKVKIKVAV

-487 KNVETVI
+487 KNGETVI

-521 LSFYT
+521 VSFYT
-526 PEKTETK
+526 PA
-533 DNTDKVEKPNT
+533 
-544 TDKVEN
+544 KVEN

-565 MSLALLGATALIL
+565 MSLALLGAAALVL

>member
-14 AFVMILPSVVF
+14 AFAIILPSIVF
-25 AETIEVKTE
+25 AETVEVKTE
-34 DELKAVL
+34 EELKAVL

-91 DLKGKGSMKNDI
+91 DLTGKGSMKNDI
-103 TNFSPIYIKGS
+103 TNYSPIYIKGS

-129 DVHLKGHMAIIVVFP
+129 DVYLKGHMAIIVVYP
-144 DNDNKYVSYGVNVNV
+144 NDSKYVSYGVNVNV
-159 YGTLEGELNTK
+159 YGTLEGDLNK
-170 GVEGSSIQINGN
+170 NGVEGSSIQINGN

-213 IWNIDGATIEGVT
+213 IWNIDGAIIEGVT

-241 KITATGEKTD
+241 KITATGEKKD
-251 SVGQGEGIKGTGS
+251 SIGEGEGIKGTGS

-287 SSSHNAVIQHYLA
+287 TSSHNAAIQHYLA

-307 LAKPIIIK
+307 LAKPIIVK
-315 SGTFYGTLDMMK
+315 GGTFYGALDMMK
-327 ADEIEISGGSFTDEI
+327 SDEIEVSGGTFTDSTVNVYINEGLK
-342 VAKKGG
+342 V
-348 VKLVTGVK
+348 VKD
-356 AVKAGSLYTIV
+356 GSMYTV
-367 SENKGELVVTA
+367 VDANKGELVVTT

-403 VTGLKDAIDS
+403 VTGLKEAIDS
-413 SKIEGVENTLI
+413 SKIEGLENALI
-424 EVKMSTEIKSYDKE
+424 EVKISSEIKSYDKE
-438 KGVLVLDIKPYYI
+438 KGVLVLDIKPYYTV
-451 INQEAKVLPNEAI
+451 NQESKVLPNEAI
-464 TGKIKVKVAV
+464 NGKVKIKVAV

-487 KNVETVI
+487 KNGETVI

-526 PEKTETK
+526 PA
-533 DNTDKVEKPNT
+533 
-544 TDKVEN
+544 KVEN

-565 MSLALLGATALIL
+565 MSLALLGAAALVL

>member
-14 AFVMILPSVVF
+14 AFAIILPSIVF
-25 AETIEVKTE
+25 AETVEVKTE
-34 DELKAVL
+34 EELKAVL

-91 DLKGKGSMKNDI
+91 DLTGKGSMKNDI
-103 TNFSPIYIKGS
+103 TNYSPIYIKGS

-129 DVHLKGHMAIIVVFP
+129 DVHLKGHMAIIVVYP
-144 DNDNKYVSYGVNVNV
+144 DNDNKYVSYGINVNV
-159 YGTLEGELNTK
+159 YGTLEGDLNK
-170 GVEGSSIQINGN
+170 NGVEGSSIQINGN

-241 KITATGEKTD
+241 KITATGEKKD
-251 SVGQGEGIKGTGS
+251 SIGEDEGIKGTGS

-287 SSSHNAVIQHYLA
+287 TSSHNAAIQHYLA

-307 LAKPIIIK
+307 LAKPIIVK
-315 SGTFYGTLDMMK
+315 GGTFYGALDMMK
-327 ADEIEISGGSFTDEI
+327 SDEIEVSGGTFTDSTVNAYINEGLK
-342 VAKKGG
+342 V
-348 VKLVTGVK
+348 VKD
-356 AVKAGSLYTIV
+356 GSMYTV
-367 SENKGELVVTA
+367 VDANKGELVVTT

-403 VTGLKDAIDS
+403 VTGLKEAIDS
-413 SKIEGVENTLI
+413 SKIEGLENTLI
-424 EVKMSTEIKSYDKE
+424 EVKISSEIKSYDKE
-438 KGVLVLDIKPYYI
+438 KGVLVLDIKPYYTV
-451 INQEAKVLPNEAI
+451 NQESKVLPNEAI
-464 TGKIKVKVAV
+464 NGKVKIKVAV

-487 KNVETVI
+487 KNGETVI

-521 LSFYT
+521 VSFYT
-526 PEKTETK
+526 PA
-533 DNTDKVEKPNT
+533 
-544 TDKVEN
+544 KVEN

-565 MSLALLGATALIL
+565 MSLALLGAAALVL

>member
-14 AFVMILPSVVF
+14 AFAIILPSIVF
-25 AETIEVKTE
+25 AETVEVKTE
-34 DELKAVL
+34 EELKAVL

-91 DLKGKGSMKNDI
+91 DLTGKGSMKNDI
-103 TNFSPIYIKGS
+103 TNYSPIYIKGS

-129 DVHLKGHMAIIVVFP
+129 DVHLKGHMAIIVVYP
-144 DNDNKYVSYGVNVNV
+144 NDSKYVSYGVNVNV
-159 YGTLEGELNTK
+159 YGTLEGDLNK
-170 GVEGSSIQINGN
+170 NGVEGSSIQINGN

-226 SGIATKAGIW
+226 SGIATKSGIW

-241 KITATGEKTD
+241 KITATGEKKD
-251 SVGQGEGIKGTGS
+251 SIGEGEGIKGTGS

-307 LAKPIIIK
+307 LAKPIIVK
-315 SGTFYGTLDMMK
+315 GGTFYGALDMMK
-327 ADEIEISGGSFTDEI
+327 SDEIEVSGGTFTDSTVNAYINEGLK
-342 VAKKGG
+342 V
-348 VKLVTGVK
+348 VKD
-356 AVKAGSLYTIV
+356 GSMYTV
-367 SENKGELVVTA
+367 VDANKGELVVTT

-403 VTGLKDAIDS
+403 VTGLKEAVDS
-413 SKIEGVENTLI
+413 SKIEGLENTLV
-424 EVKMSTEIKSYDKE
+424 EVKISSEIKSYDKE
-438 KGVLVLDIKPYYI
+438 KGVLVLDIKPYYTV
-451 INQEAKVLPNEAI
+451 NQESKVIPNEAI
-464 TGKIKVKVAV
+464 NGKVKIKVAV

-487 KNVETVI
+487 KNGETVI

-521 LSFYT
+521 VSFYT
-526 PEKTETK
+526 PA
-533 DNTDKVEKPNT
+533 
-544 TDKVEN
+544 KVEN

-565 MSLALLGATALIL
+565 MSLALLGAAALVL

>member
-14 AFVMILPSVVF
+14 AFAIILPSIVF
-25 AETIEVKTE
+25 AETKEVKTE
-34 DELKAVL
+34 EELKAVI

-91 DLKGKGSMKNDI
+91 DLTGKGSMKNDI
-103 TNFSPIYIKGS
+103 TNYSPIYIKGS

-129 DVHLKGHMAIIVVFP
+129 DVHLKGHMAIIVVYP
-144 DNDNKYVSYGVNVNV
+144 NDSKYVSYGVNVNV
-159 YGTLEGELNTK
+159 YGTLEGDLNK
-170 GVEGSSIQINGN
+170 NGVEGSSIQINGN

-241 KITATGEKTD
+241 KITATGEKKD

-300 DSATEGA
+300 ESATEGA
-307 LAKPIIIK
+307 LAKPIIVK
-315 SGTFYGTLDMMK
+315 GGTFYGALDMMK
-327 ADEIEISGGSFTDEI
+327 SDEIEVSGGTFTDSTVNAYINEGLK
-342 VAKKGG
+342 V
-348 VKLVTGVK
+348 VKD
-356 AVKAGSLYTIV
+356 GSMYTV
-367 SENKGELVVTA
+367 VDANKGELVVTT

-403 VTGLKDAIDS
+403 VTGLKEAIDS
-413 SKIEGVENTLI
+413 SKIEGLENTLI
-424 EVKMSTEIKSYDKE
+424 EVKISSEIKSYDKE
-438 KGVLVLDIKPYYI
+438 KGVLVLDIKPYYTV
-451 INQEAKVLPNEAI
+451 NQESKVFPNEAI
-464 TGKIKVKVAV
+464 NGKVKIKVAV

-487 KNVETVI
+487 KNGETVI

-521 LSFYT
+521 VSFYT
-526 PEKTETK
+526 PA
-533 DNTDKVEKPNT
+533 
-544 TDKVEN
+544 KVEN

-565 MSLALLGATALIL
+565 MSLALLGAAALVL